1 MYYYVEESQIFLLF
15 LDGKVKASREVI
27 LSAGTIVSPQLL
39 LLSGIGDKSD
49 LAQLGIPLITH
60 LPGVGHNLQDHVAS
74 YGLTWTTKGS
84 GNAYNPFLYTID
96 PRTYLNWKLSRTG
109 KSTIETRMLSSNWL
123 KKAIDFQFILF

>member
-1 MYYYVEESQIFLLF
+1 M
-15 LDGKVKASREVI
+15 I
-27 LSAGTIVSPQLL
+27 LSAGSIVSPQLL
-39 LLSGIGDKSD
+39 LLSGIGDKSE
-49 LAQLGIPLITH
+49 LAQLGIPVIYH
-60 LPGVGHNLQDHVAS
+60 LPGVGDNLQDHVAS

-123 KKAIDFQFILF
+123 KKAIDFQFILFKRPFSTFDCT

>member
-96 PRTYLNWKLSRTG
+96 PRTYLNWKLARTG
-109 KSTIETRMLSSNWL
+109 TVDGVLY
-123 KKAIDFQFILF
+123 F

>member
-1 MYYYVEESQIFLLF
+1 MYYYFEESQIFLLF

-49 LAQLGIPLITH
+49 LAQLRIPLITH
-60 LPGVGHNLQDHVAS
+60 LPSVGHNLQDHVAS

-96 PRTYLNWKLSRTG
+96 PRTYLNWKLARTG
-109 KSTIETRMLSSNWL
+109 TVDGVLY
-123 KKAIDFQFILF
+123 F